1 MTQRKVLAF
10 AIVAGLA
17 VAGCVTNPTQSG
29 SPTTSAEIQRPAA
42 DRPVTTQAQKRA
54 KIHTDLGMAY
64 YTSSRYG
71 TALDEAREAIGYDSS
86 YAPAHHLNALVLM
99 ALGDVGT
106 AQASFERAA
115 QLAPGDP
122 EINNSYGWFLC
133 VQKQYDAG
141 LKRLALA
148 ARNPYY
154 DAVTRPLTN
163 SGLCLAAQG
172 KDEAAEDY
180 FRRAVR
186 ADGNNIQAL
195 LNLAAIA
202 MRRKNYEAAHTYL
215 STAHQRGHATAES
228 LWLGVRVERA
238 RGAHD
243 AEASYASQLKSRF
256 PTSPEYQKL
265 IEGKYQ

>member
-1 MTQRKVLAF
+1 MTQTKAFVLALL
-10 AIVAGLA
+10 AGLA
-17 VAGCVTNPTQSG
+17 MLGCTTDPAR
-29 SPTTSAEIQRPAA
+29 PTTSAEIQRPAA
-42 DRPVTTQAQKRA
+42 DRPITSKAQERA

-64 YTSSRYG
+64 YTSGRYG
-71 TALDEAREAIGYDSS
+71 IALDEARTAVGFDDS

-99 ALGDVGT
+99 ALGDVVT
-106 AQASFERAA
+106 AKRNFERAE

-133 VQKQYDAG
+133 VQKQYDEG
-141 LKRLALA
+141 LARLATS

-154 DAVTRPLTN
+154 SAVTRPLTN

-172 KDEAAEDY
+172 KDAEAEEF
-180 FRRAVR
+180 FRRAV
-186 ADGNNIQAL
+186 AVDPNNIQAL

-202 MRRKNYEAAHTYL
+202 NRRKNYEGAHAYL
-215 STAHQRGHATAES
+215 NTAHQRGVPSAES

-238 RGAHD
+238 RGD
-243 AEASYASQLKSRF
+243 RDSEASYASQLKSRF

-265 IEGKYQ
+265 IEGNYE